1 MPRMHPLGTVAWARA
16 MEMARALT
24 VPPLCTCRCHS
35 RAWDCCSRISTST
48 LGSCHPPHG
57 RRRHSHFDSSK
68 QSSSRRSCL
77 RPHCRHPHPRNPDL
91 ASGWL
96 SMCLETERATEME
109 TAKEEL
115 AANTTRRTSH
125 RRRGIA
131 WLADC
136 MVAKRQNHSN
146 KNDNQMPP
154 CSSRSSLGSQC
165 NRQCNTIRIL
175 PNPSCTHLAQNLRV
189 QWIGPPC
196 GSLVCG

>member
-1 MPRMHPLGTVAWARA
+1 
-16 MEMARALT
+16 MARALT

-109 TAKEEL
+109 TAREEQ
-115 AANTTRRTSH
+115 AANTSRRTCH
-125 RRRGIA
+125 RRRAIA
-131 WLADC
+131 CLADC
-136 MVAKRQNHSN
+136 MVGRQGNRSNKPSNPRPCASRTSLGNQCHCQRNTHSN
-146 KNDNQMPP
+146 
-154 CSSRSSLGSQC
+154 
-165 NRQCNTIRIL
+165 L
-175 PNPSCTHLAQNLRV
+175 PNPSCTHLAQKLRV
-189 QWIGPPC
+189 QGLRVGPQC